1 MSFAWPL
8 PAIACSM
15 VADVPVCSTSR
26 MIRVDDGPMFAIFR
40 SVPSGLSND
49 SIGSLERQ
57 DRRRGALVA
66 PHALLRLLD
75 RREIAQQRRDLAVH
89 VHVRGRARHQLILS
103 PVAAAPSDPI
113 VANARPAATVVV
125 LRDSPAGP
133 EVFMVR
139 RHEGTAFMGG
149 AHVFPGGRV
158 DAADGDADDSW
169 CDGIAHA
176 ARQLDGLPPAEAVAY
191 HVAAA
196 RELFEEAGVL
206 LARHPHGDFV
216 SLAGAADHERLK
228 QDRDRVHEAQTTLRA
243 VIERERL
250 RLALDALVL
259 FAHWVTPPI
268 DSRQFDTR
276 FFMTRVPPHQ
286 TPAHD
291 DTETTHSLW
300 VRPADAIAQ
309 AVARRD
315 RPAAADLEHAA
326 RARAV
331 RVGRRTRWRGR
342 GGAPSSAACR
352 RRSSRTATACCCC
365 PAIRCIPIPPAT
377 TRRSRRG
384 SC

>member
-1 MSFAWPL
+1 M
-8 PAIACSM
+8 
-15 VADVPVCSTSR
+15 
-26 MIRVDDGPMFAIFR
+26 
-40 SVPSGLSND
+40 
-49 SIGSLERQ
+49 
-57 DRRRGALVA
+57 
-66 PHALLRLLD
+66 
-75 RREIAQQRRDLAVH
+75 
-89 VHVRGRARHQLILS
+89 
-103 PVAAAPSDPI
+103 
-113 VANARPAATVVV
+113 V

-158 DAADGDADDSW
+158 DPTDGDADADW

-206 LARHPHGDFV
+206 LARHPQGDFV

-228 QDRDRVHEAQTTLRA
+228 QDRSRVHGGQTTFRA
-243 VIERERL
+243 VIEHEHL
-250 RLALDALVL
+250 RLALNALVL

-309 AVARRD
+309 SVRQEIVLPPPTWSTLRELEPFASVEEALSWARRRRVVRRMPKAIEQDGHRMLLLPGDPLHPDPAGDDPPLETRFVLID
-315 RPAAADLEHAA
+315 R
-326 RARAV
+326 
-331 RVGRRTRWRGR
+331 RWR
-342 GGAPSSAACR
+342 AE
-352 RRSSRTATACCCC
+352 RSPT
-365 PAIRCIPIPPAT
+365 
-377 TRRSRRG
+377 
-384 SC
+384 